1 MFWVLEIIMGPNAE
15 IYTLNQV
22 KELLQMLQNTHVFF
36 VCVKIHMLN
45 VFYKTIERLD
55 NKIDI

>member
-1 MFWVLEIIMGPNAE
+1 MGPNAE

-22 KELLQMLQNTHVFF
+22 KDLLQMRQNTHVFF
-36 VCVKIHMLN
+36 VCVKMHMLN